1 MVFSYD
7 VCNNSV
13 QAGSTMMKHN
23 EIGTKEKKDDKQKHL
38 EIGKWSPANENV
50 EVADIMPSVPLDIA
64 LLHIETD
71 ALLDSLRKSAITPQ
85 ERTLSPSSTC
95 SSTCSGI
102 SEGSQSPHNAAAVV
116 NTSISMC
123 SSTHS
128 SAGLNDDLSE
138 CSSKDFSYNSG
149 SDDPDDLSIDSDDGM
164 KGEIRKLSR
173 ATNELNQSIANLL
186 IEHEH
191 SSDGEEVYEIQDMPD
206 ASHSH
211 SHADSHADTHAHA
224 HAHAHNSDETFA
236 LFIREM
242 LSICED
248 FSKAFLRHQRIQDIL
263 RSKVLES
270 LSKALRSNPR
280 QAAYMY
286 IILSAVVVTIRHQLK
301 IL

>member
-1 MVFSYD
+1 
-7 VCNNSV
+7 
-13 QAGSTMMKHN
+13 MMNHN

-102 SEGSQSPHNAAAVV
+102 SEGSPSPYNAAAAVS
-116 NTSISMC
+116 TSTSMC

-149 SDDPDDLSIDSDDGM
+149 SDDSDDLSIDSDDGM
-164 KGEIRKLSR
+164 KGEIQKLSR

-211 SHADSHADTHAHA
+211 SHADSHADSHAHADTHAHA
-224 HAHAHNSDETFA
+224 DSHAHAHNSDETFA
-236 LFIREM
+236 LIIREM

-248 FSKAFLRHQRIQDIL
+248 FSKAFLRHQMIQDIL
-263 RSKVLES
+263 RSKALES

-286 IILSAVVVTIRHQLK
+286 IILSAVVVTIRYQLK